1 MFSPSTTNVNS
12 SSSQSTLSFHSTQ
25 QSGCESEEAEIDHG
39 NDIQKDDTEKG

>member
-25 QSGCESEEAEIDHG
+25 QSGCESDEPEIDHG